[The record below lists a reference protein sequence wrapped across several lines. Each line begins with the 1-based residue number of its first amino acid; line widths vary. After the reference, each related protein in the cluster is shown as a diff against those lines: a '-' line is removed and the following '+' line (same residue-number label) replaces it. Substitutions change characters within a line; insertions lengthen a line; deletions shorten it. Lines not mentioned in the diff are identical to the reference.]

1 MLSIKASCKDC
12 ERSYIGETGRN
23 LQIRLTEHK
32 AAVRKGDRKNG
43 IAINVQDH
51 DHCLDWEAARVV
63 DQEPHYILEKKS
75 LGGPAHS
82 KTYCCVLVPAQI

>member
-1 MLSIKASCKDC
+1 MLSIKVLCKDC

-32 AAVRKGDRKNG
+32 AAVRKGDRKNV

-51 DHCLDWEAARVV
+51 DHCVDWEAV
-63 DQEPHYILEKKS
+63 DQEPHYILEKS

-82 KTYCCVLVPAQI
+82 ETYCCVLVPTRI